1 MFFTL
6 AFHYGEPGSNK
17 VRRQKDILIAK
28 VISRKGRDKCVTS
41 ALYYSK
47 EVTKKPKVQADVKA
61 HRQLFGFVPHI
72 PTLLYDCFYEIRVNI

>member
-47 EVTKKPKVQADVKA
+47 EVTKKNKVQADVKA
-61 HRQLFGFVPHI
+61 HRQLFSFVPHI